1 MSNGI
6 NIDASPEQINDAF
19 SDLAS
24 DARAALASRGL
35 RVCDDSEL
43 DRPRMRGGE
52 LYDGRIPPHLDQ
64 LPNDE
69 VVELLAVHAQWVA
82 YVNGSLSDASA
93 HRTAVVKKEKA
104 VKAAIIAERGKDKV
118 DADRR
123 YIEVSSELAYWD
135 AMLCYLEG
143 IKSTAS
149 NDYKT
154 LSRTVTVRGQ
164 DMDMH
169 SRHNNAQRNWS

>member
-1 MSNGI
+1 MTSI
-6 NIDASPEQINDAF
+6 SIDATPAQINDAF
-19 SDLAS
+19 KDVATQ
-24 DARAALASRGL
+24 ARASLMQRGL
-35 RVCDDSEL
+35 RVCDDVND
-43 DRPRMRGGE
+43 DRPRFRNGDI
-52 LYDGRIPPHLDQ
+52 YDGRLPRDLDQ

-82 YVNGSLSDASA
+82 YVNGYMSEVSA
-93 HRTAVVKKEKA
+93 QRTAVVKKEKA
-104 VKAAIIAERGKDKV
+104 IKAAIIAERGKDKV
-118 DADRR
+118 DSDRR
-123 YIEVSSELAYWD
+123 YIEVASELTHWD
-135 AMLCYLEG
+135 ATLCYLEG

-169 SRHNNAQRNWS
+169 SRHNNAQRGWS